1 MAYTTD
7 WFLEQSRLGNLFY
20 ASNQAAATV
29 TLINT
34 STTTGFVLS
43 NPHGSGR
50 KLVIKDVMFAYTT
63 VPTATAVLFLCQ
75 SVAPSP
81 TAHASVTALDV
92 YNANG
97 GGVRSAGS
105 IGSPMARAYGAS
117 TTPNLPVYSRI
128 LGYSPTTPA
137 TTGGLSFKD
146 EVNGAITLLPGT
158 YVQISYITT
167 APVGITYM
175 SWVEVDENE

>member
-1 MAYTTD
+1 MYSAN
-7 WFLEQSRLGNLFY
+7 WFLEQAREGKMYS
-20 ASNQAAATV
+20 ACNQSAATV

-43 NPHGSGR
+43 NPWGSNK
-50 KLVIKDVMFAYTT
+50 KLIIKDAMFAYTT
-63 VPTATAVLFLCQ
+63 VPAATAIIFLAQ
-75 SVAPSP
+75 SIAPSSV
-81 TAHASVTALDV
+81 AHASTTAISV
-92 YNANG
+92 YGVDG
-97 GGVRSAGS
+97 GGAATSAV
-105 IGSPMARAYGAS
+105 ARAYSAS

-137 TTGGLSFKD
+137 TTGSLTFKD
-146 EVNGAITLLPGT
+146 EVNGALILIPGT

-175 SWVEVDENE
+175 SWAEVEM

>member
-7 WFLEQSRLGNLFY
+7 WFLEQARLGNMY
-20 ASNQAAATV
+20 SACNQAAATV

-43 NPHGSGR
+43 NPAGSG
-50 KLVIKDVMFAYTT
+50 KKMVIKDAMFAYTT
-63 VPTATAVLFLCQ
+63 VPTATAVLFLAQ
-75 SVAPSP
+75 SIAPSS
-81 TAHASVTALDV
+81 TAHASVTNIGI
-92 YNANG
+92 YNVDGRGATG
-97 GGVRSAGS
+97 TPVGK
-105 IGSPMARAYGAS
+105 AYSAS

-137 TTGGLSFKD
+137 TTGSLSFKD
-146 EVNGAITLLPGT
+146 EVNGALILLPGT

-175 SWVEVDENE
+175 SWVETDLND